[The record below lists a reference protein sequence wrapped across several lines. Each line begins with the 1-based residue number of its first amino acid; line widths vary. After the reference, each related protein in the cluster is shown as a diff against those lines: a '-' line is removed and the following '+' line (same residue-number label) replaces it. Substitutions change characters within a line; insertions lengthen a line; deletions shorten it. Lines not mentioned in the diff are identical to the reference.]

1 MANKIYFRKFNINES
16 TGTATIIASDTPLIQ
31 NNTTLAGVNVATRT
45 QTNIT
50 FGVLSLIDP
59 ETNKVMRAD
68 HPAIKQLQS
77 KLNRG
82 DEMQGFRLSDNPVI
96 NLTTGEETGMF
107 WIEAV

>member
-1 MANKIYFRKFNINES
+1 MSNSVYFRKFSINENTNS
-16 TGTATIIASDTPLIQ
+16 VTIIASDIPLVQ
-31 NNTTLAGVNVATRT
+31 KQTTLAGKAVATRT

-59 ETNKVMRAD
+59 ETNQVMKAD
-68 HPAIKQLQS
+68 HPVIAELQG

-82 DEMQGFRLSDNPVI
+82 DEMKGFKLSDNPVV
-96 NLTTGEETGMF
+96 NLTTGEPSGMF

>member
-1 MANKIYFRKFNINES
+1 MSKSVYFRKFSINENTNS
-16 TGTATIIASDTPLIQ
+16 ATIIASDTPLIQ
-31 NNTTLAGVNVATRT
+31 KQTTLAGQSVATRT

-59 ETNKVMRAD
+59 DTNQVMKAD
-68 HPAIKQLQS
+68 HPVIKDLQG

-82 DEMQGFRLSDNPVI
+82 DEMKGFKLSDNPVV
-96 NLTTGEETGMF
+96 NLTTGEPTGMY